1 MKQIRAFLFYPDVN
15 DNWACKVF
23 REFEPLIEAAIT
35 INSNGKFP
43 VAIHVGFEQPDI
55 TGIEELLAEQNRFV
69 YLSTSAIGAMPSN
82 VRISS
87 LAVGTLKDTSFYLAL
102 NGFGYETSE
111 SSESK
116 EDIENPISLPNV
128 MAPKGWVFLVKQKP
142 DLFKKLVE
150 IGIWDDNSYLENED
164 KLDLET
170 RFQVGLLRFQLLEDH
185 MPSGTIILD
194 QLRSTP
200 PWLLETSIVKLD
212 LTVRSFNVF
221 KNNEIRL
228 ISDLIKFGSA
238 GLTRLPNLGRR
249 SINEISE
256 AIVSTFTTGNVLK
269 EFHAPTEFQ
278 KKILENELHP
288 LVYSEADVNEEKYK
302 EQIYEC
308 FTDGF
313 LGVASTLNVNDR
325 VIWENRIGLQ
335 SNPMTLQ
342 QVADIVGLTRERVRQ
357 LLTKIFRKI
366 ENHPFWIDLDRRV
379 HAHLHGRRSPISLRE
394 LSEIDPWFRGL
405 SNLVAPL
412 SEVSERLE
420 ILRFHILIIQD
431 STVISTINQSE
442 WIKSLED
449 AKSLIKK
456 IASHGLEESIVN
468 SQIANIFLGRAE
480 EMIEPLFEEVSK
492 FMIWTSRSDG
502 KKILSGYG
510 NSLSTL
516 ILGILDGSEQP
527 LHVEEIL
534 NLVQKH
540 KGYES
545 TNFRYAHNAA
555 SDVGILFNRG
565 TFGLEKHCPINS
577 DQMRSI
583 RAEVEDMVFGGPS
596 TKQWHCNEFYDELL
610 LRGFSFDGKLTK
622 YVINLAL
629 KESTYLVYLKRM
641 IWGLRGQWAEGAD
654 SRLDVT
660 QAIISLIEESG
671 RPMSTLE
678 IREKLESV
686 RGLNV
691 HFQIWASSPL
701 VRLGPGTWGLEGR
714 DVNMARINFFITK
727 LLAELTK
734 RQEGMHLSEIVLFLN
749 LRVDDE
755 VATIVSVG
763 GKDGLRIDKGQYC
776 YLLSWGNSRRIST
789 MEAAIST
796 LRENPF
802 GLPRFELHAYVEK
815 LIRRPLDKTILSSIL
830 QNTEEVVFDTVSG
843 LWKYSR
849 EDSVD

>member
-1 MKQIRAFLFYPDVN
+1 MRQIRAFLFYPDVN
-15 DNWACKVF
+15 DSWACKVF

-55 TGIEELLAEQNRFV
+55 SDVEELLAEQNGFV
-69 YLSTSAIGAMPSN
+69 FLSTSAIGAMSST
-82 VRISS
+82 VRVSS
-87 LAVGTLKDTSFYLAL
+87 TAIGTLKDTSFYLAL

-111 SSESK
+111 PSKSK
-116 EDIENPISLPNV
+116 EEIENPISLTNV

-150 IGIWDDNSYLENED
+150 IGIWDEDSYLENED
-164 KLDLET
+164 KLDLDT
-170 RFQVGLLRFQLLEDH
+170 RFQVGLLRFQLLEDR
-185 MPSGTIILD
+185 MPSATFILD

-200 PWLLETSIVKLD
+200 PWLLETSITKLD

-221 KNNEIRL
+221 KNNEIRF
-228 ISDLIKFGSA
+228 ISDLNKFGSA
-238 GLTRLPNLGRR
+238 GLMRLPNLGRR
-249 SINEISE
+249 SINEIAE
-256 AIVSTFTTGNVLK
+256 AIVSSFMTGDVLK

-278 KKILENELHP
+278 KTILQNDLPP
-288 LVYSEADVNEEKYK
+288 LVHEEKEVFEGRCKKEIYK
-302 EQIYEC
+302 NV
-308 FTDGF
+308 TDGF
-313 LGVASTLNVNDR
+313 LGVASTLNSNDR
-325 VIWENRIGLQ
+325 VIWVNRIGLQ
-335 SNPMTLQ
+335 CPTMTLQ

-357 LLTKIFRKI
+357 LLTKIYRKI
-366 ENHPFWIDLDRRV
+366 EIHPFWIDLERRLN
-379 HAHLHGRRSPISLRE
+379 AHLHGRRSPISLRE
-394 LSEIDPWFRGL
+394 LSEIDPWFEGL
-405 SNLVAPL
+405 ENLAAPL
-412 SEVSERLE
+412 SEISERLE

-431 STVISTINQSE
+431 SAVISTINQSE
-442 WIKSLED
+442 WLKSLED
-449 AKSLIKK
+449 AKSLIRK

-468 SQIANIFLGRAE
+468 SQISNIFLGRAE

-492 FMIWTSRSDG
+492 FMVWTSRADG
-502 KKILSGYG
+502 EKILSGYG
-510 NSLSTL
+510 NSLNTL

-534 NLVQKH
+534 KLVQKH

-545 TNFRYAHNAA
+545 TNFRYTHNAV

-565 TFGLEKHCPINS
+565 TFGLAKHCPINS

-641 IWGLRGQWAEGAD
+641 IWGLRGQWTEGAE

-678 IREKLESV
+678 IREKLASV

-691 HFQIWASSPL
+691 HFQIRATSPL
-701 VRLGPGTWGLEGR
+701 VRLGPGNWGLEGR
-714 DVNMARINFFITK
+714 DVNMARINFFISNI
-727 LLAELTK
+727 LSELTK

-749 LRVDDE
+749 LRVEDE

-763 GKDGLRIDKGQYC
+763 SKDGLRIDKGQYC

-830 QNTEEVVFDTVSG
+830 QNTEEIVFDAVSG

-849 EDSVD
+849 EDRVD